1 MTNMLDQ
8 YVSRF
13 QNLPPF
19 NVHAIIKSGMD
30 TEPWYE
36 VKASDVLREL
46 VLDHLNVATQVSVV
60 TAQIQKWGRLESLAR
75 RVWQVA
81 ERKYR
86 AWRSRFYLESLEK
99 VDKGDKKPTQAV
111 IEARYRS
118 HPEYQ
123 KLQAE
128 IERAEEAYNS
138 AHALLD
144 AFKAQKAMLQNYA
157 YRPRDGGAPQLSV

>member
-1 MTNMLDQ
+1 MSNMLDA
-8 YVSRF
+8 YVARF

-19 NVHAIIKSGMD
+19 NIHAIVERGMA

-36 VKASDVLREL
+36 VKASDVLKEL

-81 ERKYR
+81 ERRYR

-99 VDKGDKKPTQAV
+99 KEDGKKPTQAV

-123 KLQAE
+123 ELQAE